1 MDYVTNNNVIIDSKI
16 IINWKEVMDLIDE
29 DYKFYKLLYEEFL
42 TEIKVELN
50 KIQNNKNINNEEIYL
65 IFHKLK
71 GSSIGLGFNNL
82 SSIFH
87 HYLIEFK
94 DNKSINIDF
103 DLINQS
109 LKDIK
114 NEFYNYYKK
123 NNII

>member
-1 MDYVTNNNVIIDSKI
+1 MDYITNNIVVDSKI
-16 IINWKEVMDLIDE
+16 IINWREVIDLIDG

-87 HYLIEFK
+87 HYLIELK
-94 DNKSINIDF
+94 NKKKINIDF
-103 DLINQS
+103 ELINHS
-109 LKDIK
+109 LQNIK
-114 NEFYNYYKK
+114 NEFNENYKTK
-123 NNII
+123 NI

>member
-1 MDYVTNNNVIIDSKI
+1 MDYVTNNNVVVDSKI
-16 IINWKEVMDLIDE
+16 IINWREVMDLIDG

-87 HYLIEFK
+87 HYLIELK
-94 DNKSINIDF
+94 NKKKINIDF
-103 DLINQS
+103 ELINHS
-109 LKDIK
+109 LQNIKDEFNENYKTK
-114 NEFYNYYKK
+114 N
-123 NNII
+123 I